1 MYKRFLIGGLIAVA
15 TGSVAAPADPV
26 DVPDARLRH
35 CLEQALGKDA
45 GETITEEDMAS
56 LDRFSCDWRGGTVA
70 DISGLEFAVNL
81 DYLALVG
88 SDVSDLSPLA
98 DLASLTQLWLGA
110 GAVEDVSPLAGLR
123 SLTQLDIG
131 DNELE
136 DVSDLRRLT
145 SLTYLGLYS
154 NDIEDVS
161 ALRGMTSLAD
171 VRLNNNRI
179 SDISDLA
186 ANDGLGQG
194 DYLDLLGNPLDDD
207 AHATHIPALQER
219 GVTVYF
225 DPPPA
230 AEISDRALRRCFEQ
244 ALGKERGAAITESEM
259 ASLTSLTCRNAGVAD
274 LSGLEEAVSLTKLE
288 LDGNEIEDVDALGEL
303 DSLLYVG
310 LRDNS
315 IEDIEALADNRAFG
329 DGDYIEL
336 RGNPLNAEAHSRHVP
351 ALERRGV
358 TVSYDPSSPP
368 VAIADAR
375 LRHCLEQALDKDAGA
390 TITED
395 DMASLDRFYCDSRGG
410 TVADISGLEFAVN
423 LDFLA
428 LPGSDVSDLSPL
440 ANLASLT
447 QLSLG
452 SGAVD
457 DLSPLAGL
465 RSLTHLGLASN
476 EIEDVSDLRRLT
488 SLTYLGL
495 TDNEIEDISDLRR
508 LTSLTFL
515 GLALNDIEDVSA
527 LRGMTALNDVRLSD
541 NRISD
546 ISDLA
551 ANDGLGRGDYLYL
564 QRNPLDADAHATHIP
579 ALQERGVEVYFDP
592 PTDPVVEIS
601 DRALRRCFEQ
611 ALGKERGAAI
621 AESEMASLT
630 SLTCRNAGVADLS
643 SLEEAVSLT
652 KLELD
657 GNEIEDVDALGELES
672 LLYVGLR
679 DNSIADIE
687 ALADNRDFGNGDY
700 IELRGNP
707 LNAEAHSRHI
717 PALERRGVTVSY
729 DPSSPPVSI
738 SDAALRQ
745 CLEEEFDKE
754 AGATIT
760 EDDMASL
767 DRLYCDGRE
776 GRVADISGL
785 EFAVNLDFLSLP
797 GSDVSDL
804 SPLADLASLTQ
815 LWLGANAVDDLSPLA
830 GLRSLTHLGL
840 ASNEIEDVSDLRRL
854 TSLTYLGLTDNEI
867 EDISDLR
874 RLTSLTFLGLALN
887 DIEDVSALRGMTALN
902 DVRLSD
908 NRISDISDLAAN
920 DGLGQ
925 GDHLDLLGNPLD
937 SDAHA
942 THIPALQERGVEVY
956 FDPPDGV
963 AISDRALR
971 RCFEEALDKE
981 QGAAITE
988 SEAASLTSLTC
999 RNAGVV
1005 DLSGLEEAV
1014 SLTKLE
1020 LDGNEIEDVDA
1031 LGALESLLYV
1041 GLRDNSIAD
1050 IEALADNRA
1059 FGDGDYLELRGNP
1072 LDAEAHSRHIPALER
1087 RGVTVSYDPP
1097 SPPVTISDAAL
1108 RHCLEEEL
1116 AKEAGA
1122 TITEDDMASLER
1134 LFCNAYLLSD
1144 GSYNLVR
1151 SPHGPVA
1158 SLSGLEFASSLV
1170 ELRLRHNAVDDLSPL
1185 AELAS
1190 LSVLNVRH
1198 NRVTDIAPL
1207 AELPL
1212 TYLNLSGNIIP
1223 DLSPLA
1229 RIAPLTELTLVGSRV
1244 SDLSPLMEL
1253 AHLTRLWLGANAI
1266 EDVSPLAGLR
1276 SLTQLDLGANAIEDV
1291 SSLGELTSLVYLGL
1305 YSNAIADVSALRAM
1319 TSLREAYLANNRIS
1333 DISALVANDSLGE
1346 GDYVELQGNPIAC
1359 GAQAEHVKLL
1369 RDRGVNVHADEA
1381 DLALPVFAA
1390 TPGNRFV
1397 ELRWSK
1403 PAGCHVDRYQY
1414 RHGIGKSPEF
1424 GQWRNI
1430 GDGAATGRTVDDLA
1444 NGQLHVFELRMVG
1457 ARGPGPAKRVYVALA
1472 EEPDTPVE
1480 IVDAELSTAL
1490 AEALGIGAESE
1501 QPADSAG
1508 QDQSGD
1514 GEGEEEAEA
1523 VVITRGQL
1531 ATLTDLDIGSKGIA
1545 NLRGLEY
1552 AVNLRSLSLAGN
1564 TVESLSPVA
1573 GLQLLATL
1581 DASANGISDVSS
1593 LTEESLPGL
1602 KALFLAA
1609 NDLADISALRHLQG
1623 LTDLALDGN
1632 EIVDVTALTSLTA
1645 LQRLWLNNNAIVDIA
1660 PLAAN
1665 EGLGQGE
1672 VRLDGSSDYVDLRGN
1687 PLGTDA
1693 LGVQAAQL
1701 RQRGA
1706 AVLAD
1711 DGARLVP
1718 FFAQGGDPRRLS
1730 VLRIV
1735 NPTDQA
1741 SEASLTAIDDAG
1753 LRLGPVT
1760 LVVGARR
1767 AVHLDSNDLENGN
1780 AELGLSA
1787 GVGTG
1792 TGDWRLELRSAAPL
1806 QLFSY
1811 MRGADGVTTSMNALA
1826 PETYAK
1832 HRVSM
1837 FKAAGL
1843 ASRLRV
1849 INATGKAARVLIE
1862 GVDDAGATAS
1872 VAVEVPIGATR
1883 NFTAATLEGGRGT
1896 GFGVLE
1902 GGLGNGVGDWRLTA
1916 TSYDGVQVLNL
1927 LGSARGNWVNLSAEP
1942 SASDDD
1948 AEHLPLFLSEI
1959 ASQGA
1964 HGQSVARIVNRS
1976 ARSGQVTI
1984 RAVDAQGRAYPAG
1997 ALALAAGRTV
2007 KFNSTELEQGDA
2019 ERGLTGLT
2027 ATGVDQRNWR
2037 LLLTSDLDIRASA
2050 YIEASDGLF
2059 GSFHECVSAAAAT
2072 ADAQQTH
2079 AVLLFNSAGHADGAS
2094 RLRLINSAAAPA
2106 NVRIRGLDDAGRP
2119 GVAVVRLAIPAGA
2132 TRELT
2137 ANDLETGEADGVSGA
2152 LGDGGG
2158 KWRLRV
2164 ESDAPIEVMNL
2175 VETASGHLSNLSR

>member
-1 MYKRFLIGGLIAVA
+1 MQSTAEGSQHRPNLELGVALTLRCVACEREEFCLYKRCLIVGLIAVA
-15 TGSVAAPADPV
+15 VGSAAAPADPV
-26 DVPDARLRH
+26 DVPDAALRQ
-35 CLEQALGKDA
+35 CLEKEFDKEA
-45 GETITEEDMAS
+45 GATITESDMAT
-56 LDRFSCDWRGGTVA
+56 LGRLYCDRREGRVA

-81 DYLALVG
+81 DDLSLPG
-88 SDVSDLSPLA
+88 SNVSDLSPLS
-98 DLASLTQLWLGA
+98 DLASLTQLWLG
-110 GAVEDVSPLAGLR
+110 GNAVEDVSPLAGLR
-123 SLTQLDIG
+123 SLTHLDLG

-161 ALRGMTSLAD
+161 ALRGMTSLAE
-171 VRLNNNRI
+171 VYLANNRI

-186 ANDGLGQG
+186 ANDGLGRG
-194 DYLDLLGNPLDDD
+194 DYLELQGNPLDAD

-225 DPPPA
+225 DPPTDPA
-230 AEISDRALRRCFEQ
+230 VEISDRALRRCFEQ
-244 ALGKERGAAITESEM
+244 ALDKERGAAITESEV

-274 LSGLEEAVSLTKLE
+274 LSA
-288 LDGNEIEDVDALGEL
+288 
-303 DSLLYVG
+303 
-310 LRDNS
+310 
-315 IEDIEALADNRAFG
+315 
-329 DGDYIEL
+329 
-336 RGNPLNAEAHSRHVP
+336 
-351 ALERRGV
+351 
-358 TVSYDPSSPP
+358 
-368 VAIADAR
+368 
-375 LRHCLEQALDKDAGA
+375 
-390 TITED
+390 
-395 DMASLDRFYCDSRGG
+395 
-410 TVADISGLEFAVN
+410 
-423 LDFLA
+423 
-428 LPGSDVSDLSPL
+428 
-440 ANLASLT
+440 
-447 QLSLG
+447 
-452 SGAVD
+452 
-457 DLSPLAGL
+457 
-465 RSLTHLGLASN
+465 
-476 EIEDVSDLRRLT
+476 
-488 SLTYLGL
+488 
-495 TDNEIEDISDLRR
+495 
-508 LTSLTFL
+508 
-515 GLALNDIEDVSA
+515 
-527 LRGMTALNDVRLSD
+527 
-541 NRISD
+541 
-546 ISDLA
+546 
-551 ANDGLGRGDYLYL
+551 
-564 QRNPLDADAHATHIP
+564 
-579 ALQERGVEVYFDP
+579 
-592 PTDPVVEIS
+592 
-601 DRALRRCFEQ
+601 
-611 ALGKERGAAI
+611 
-621 AESEMASLT
+621 
-630 SLTCRNAGVADLS
+630 
-643 SLEEAVSLT
+643 LEEAVSLT

-679 DNSIADIE
+679 DNSIEDIE
-687 ALADNRDFGNGDY
+687 ALADNRDFSDGDY
-700 IELRGNP
+700 IELRGNPLNAEAYSRHIPALERRGVTVSHDPSSPPVTISDAALRQCLEKEFDKEAGATVTEDDMATLDRLYCDRREGRVADISGLEFAVNLDDLSLPGSNVSDLSPLADLASLTQLWLGANAVEDVSPLAGLRSLTHLDLGDNELEDVSDLRRLTSLTYLGLYSNDIEDVSALRGMTSLAEAYLAHNRISDISDLAANDGLGRGDQLDLTGNPLDADAHATHIPALQERGVAVYFDPPTDPVVAIADRALRRCFEQALDKERGAAITESEAASLTSLTCRNAGVVDLSGLETAVSLTKLELDGNEIEDVDALGELEALRYVGLRDNSIADIEALADNRAFGDGDHIELRGNP

-729 DPSSPPVSI
+729 DPPDP
-738 SDAALRQ
+738 
-745 CLEEEFDKE
+745 
-754 AGATIT
+754 
-760 EDDMASL
+760 
-767 DRLYCDGRE
+767 
-776 GRVADISGL
+776 
-785 EFAVNLDFLSLP
+785 AV
-797 GSDVSDL
+797 
-804 SPLADLASLTQ
+804 
-815 LWLGANAVDDLSPLA
+815 
-830 GLRSLTHLGL
+830 
-840 ASNEIEDVSDLRRL
+840 E
-854 TSLTYLGLTDNEI
+854 
-867 EDISDLR
+867 
-874 RLTSLTFLGLALN
+874 
-887 DIEDVSALRGMTALN
+887 
-902 DVRLSD
+902 
-908 NRISDISDLAAN
+908 
-920 DGLGQ
+920 
-925 GDHLDLLGNPLD
+925 
-937 SDAHA
+937 
-942 THIPALQERGVEVY
+942 
-956 FDPPDGV
+956 
-963 AISDRALR
+963 ISDRALR
-971 RCFEEALDKE
+971 HCFEQALDKE
-981 QGAAITE
+981 RGAAITE

-999 RNAGVV
+999 RNAGVA
-1005 DLSGLEEAV
+1005 DLSGLETAV

-1031 LGALESLLYV
+1031 LGELESLLYV
-1041 GLRDNSIAD
+1041 GLRDNSIED

-1059 FGDGDYLELRGNP
+1059 FGDGDYIELRGNP

-1087 RGVTVSYDPP
+1087 RGVTVSYDPA

-1108 RHCLEEEL
+1108 RHCVEWEL
-1116 AKEAGA
+1116 DKDAGA
-1122 TITEDDMASLER
+1122 TITEDDMAALEQ

-1144 GSYNLVR
+1144 GSYDSVR

-1229 RIAPLTELTLVGSRV
+1229 RIASLTELTLVGGRV

-1266 EDVSPLAGLR
+1266 ADVSPLAGLR
-1276 SLTQLDLGANAIEDV
+1276 SLTHLDLGDNAIDDV
-1291 SSLGELTSLVYLGL
+1291 SSLGKLTSLVYLGL

-1333 DISALVANDSLGE
+1333 DISALVANDGLA
-1346 GDYVELQGNPIAC
+1346 GDGDHVDLHGNPIAC
-1359 GAQAEHVKLL
+1359 GAEAEHVKLL
-1369 RDRGVNVHADEA
+1369 RDRGVNVYADEA
-1381 DLALPVFAA
+1381 DLSLSVFAA

-1457 ARGPGPAKRVYVALA
+1457 ARGPGPAKRIYVALA

-1501 QPADSAG
+1501 QPTDSAE
-1508 QDQSGD
+1508 DQSGD

-1593 LTEESLPGL
+1593 LTEASLPGL

-1632 EIVDVTALTSLTA
+1632 EIADVTALTSLTA
-1645 LQRLWLNNNAIVDIA
+1645 LQRLWLNDNAIADIA

-1672 VRLDGSSDYVDLRGN
+1672 VRLDGRSDYVDLRGN
-1687 PLGTDA
+1687 PLSADA

-1706 AVLAD
+1706 AVLVD

-1718 FFAQGGDPRRLS
+1718 FFAQGGDARRLS

-1760 LVVGARR
+1760 LAVGARR
-1767 AVHLDSNDLENGN
+1767 VVHLDSNDLENGN

-1792 TGDWRLELRSAAPL
+1792 SGDWRLELRAAAPL
-1806 QLFSY
+1806 QTFSY
-1811 MRGADGVTTSMNALA
+1811 MRGADGVTTSMNALV

-1843 ASRLRV
+1843 SSQLRV
-1849 INATGKAARVLIE
+1849 INATAKAARVLIE
-1862 GVDDAGATAS
+1862 GVDDAGTTAS
-1872 VAVEVPIGATR
+1872 IAVEVPIGATR

-1902 GGLGNGVGDWRLTA
+1902 GGLGNGTGDWRLTA

-1927 LGSARGNWVNLSAEP
+1927 LGSAGGNWVNLSAEP
-1942 SASDDD
+1942 SASEDD

-1984 RAVDAQGRAYPAG
+1984 RAVDAQGRTYPAG
-1997 ALALAAGRTV
+1997 ALALAAGQTV
-2007 KFNSTELEQGDA
+2007 EFNSTDLEQGDA

-2027 ATGVDQRNWR
+2027 ATGVDQGNWR

-2137 ANDLETGEADGVSGA
+2137 ASDLETGEADGVSGA

-2158 KWRLRV
+2158 KWRLWV

>member
-1 MYKRFLIGGLIAVA
+1 MYKRCLIVGLIAVA
-15 TGSVAAPADPV
+15 VGSAAAPADPV
-26 DVPDARLRH
+26 DVPDAALRQ
-35 CLEQALGKDA
+35 CLEKEFDKEA
-45 GETITEEDMAS
+45 GATITESDMAT
-56 LDRFSCDWRGGTVA
+56 LGRLYCDRREGRVA

-81 DYLALVG
+81 DDLVLVG
-88 SDVSDLSPLA
+88 SNVSDLSPLA

-110 GAVEDVSPLAGLR
+110 NAVEDVSPLTGLR
-123 SLTQLDIG
+123 SLTHLDLG

-161 ALRGMTSLAD
+161 ALRGMTSLAEAY
-171 VRLNNNRI
+171 LAHNRI

-194 DYLDLLGNPLDDD
+194 DQLDLTGNPLDAD
-207 AHATHIPALQER
+207 AHATHIPELQER
-219 GVTVYF
+219 GVAVYF
-225 DPPPA
+225 DPPTDPVVA
-230 AEISDRALRRCFEQ
+230 ISDRALRRCFEQ
-244 ALGKERGAAITESEM
+244 ALDKERGAAIAESEV
-259 ASLTSLTCRNAGVAD
+259 ASLTSLTCRNAGVDD
-274 LSGLEEAVSLTKLE
+274 LSG
-288 LDGNEIEDVDALGEL
+288 
-303 DSLLYVG
+303 
-310 LRDNS
+310 
-315 IEDIEALADNRAFG
+315 
-329 DGDYIEL
+329 
-336 RGNPLNAEAHSRHVP
+336 
-351 ALERRGV
+351 
-358 TVSYDPSSPP
+358 
-368 VAIADAR
+368 
-375 LRHCLEQALDKDAGA
+375 
-390 TITED
+390 
-395 DMASLDRFYCDSRGG
+395 
-410 TVADISGLEFAVN
+410 
-423 LDFLA
+423 
-428 LPGSDVSDLSPL
+428 
-440 ANLASLT
+440 
-447 QLSLG
+447 
-452 SGAVD
+452 
-457 DLSPLAGL
+457 
-465 RSLTHLGLASN
+465 
-476 EIEDVSDLRRLT
+476 
-488 SLTYLGL
+488 
-495 TDNEIEDISDLRR
+495 
-508 LTSLTFL
+508 
-515 GLALNDIEDVSA
+515 
-527 LRGMTALNDVRLSD
+527 
-541 NRISD
+541 
-546 ISDLA
+546 
-551 ANDGLGRGDYLYL
+551 
-564 QRNPLDADAHATHIP
+564 
-579 ALQERGVEVYFDP
+579 
-592 PTDPVVEIS
+592 
-601 DRALRRCFEQ
+601 
-611 ALGKERGAAI
+611 
-621 AESEMASLT
+621 
-630 SLTCRNAGVADLS
+630 
-643 SLEEAVSLT
+643 LEEAVSLT

-687 ALADNRDFGNGDY
+687 ALADNRDFGSGDY

-729 DPSSPPVSI
+729 DPSSPPVTI
-738 SDAALRQ
+738 ADPALRQ
-745 CLEEEFDKE
+745 CLEGEFDKE
-754 AGATIT
+754 AGETIT
-760 EDDMASL
+760 EDDLATL
-767 DRLYCDGRE
+767 DRLYCDRRE

-785 EFAVNLDFLSLP
+785 EFAVNLDDLVLV
-797 GSDVSDL
+797 GSNVSDL

-815 LWLGANAVDDLSPLA
+815 LWLGANAVEDVSPLT
-830 GLRSLTHLGL
+830 GLRSLTHLDLGD
-840 ASNEIEDVSDLRRL
+840 NELEDVSDLRRL
-854 TSLTYLGLTDNEI
+854 TSLTYLGLY
-867 EDISDLR
+867 S
-874 RLTSLTFLGLALN
+874 N
-887 DIEDVSALRGMTALN
+887 DIEDVSALRLMSSLAEVYLAN
-902 DVRLSD
+902 

-920 DGLGQ
+920 DGLGR
-925 GDHLDLLGNPLD
+925 GDYLELQGNPLD
-937 SDAHA
+937 ADAHA
-942 THIPALQERGVEVY
+942 THIPALLERGVTVH
-956 FDPPDGV
+956 FDPPADPV
-963 AISDRALR
+963 VEISDRALR
-971 RCFEEALDKE
+971 RCFEQALDKE
-981 QGAAITE
+981 RGAAITE

-1014 SLTKLE
+1014 SLTRLE

-1031 LGALESLLYV
+1031 LGELEALRYV
-1041 GLRDNSIAD
+1041 GLRDNSIED

-1059 FGDGDYLELRGNP
+1059 FGDGDHIELRGNP

-1087 RGVTVSYDPP
+1087 RGVTVSFDPP
-1097 SPPVTISDAAL
+1097 SPPVTIADAAL

-1116 AKEAGA
+1116 DKDAGA
-1122 TITEDDMASLER
+1122 TITEDDMAALEQ
-1134 LFCNAYLLSD
+1134 LFCKLHVFSD
-1144 GSYNLVR
+1144 GSRNADR

-1158 SLSGLEFASSLV
+1158 SLAGLEFASNLV
-1170 ELRLRHNAVDDLSPL
+1170 ELRLQRNIVDDLSPL

-1190 LSVLNVRH
+1190 LSVLRLGH

-1212 TYLNLSGNIIP
+1212 TYLDLAGNTVS

-1229 RIAPLTELTLVGSRV
+1229 RLASLRELAMTGSGV
-1244 SDLSPLMEL
+1244 SDLSPLAGL
-1253 AHLTRLWLGANAI
+1253 PSLIRLWLGANAVT
-1266 EDVSPLAGLR
+1266 DVSPLAGLG
-1276 SLTQLDLGANAIEDV
+1276 SLTHLNLGANAIEDV

-1333 DISALVANDSLGE
+1333 DISALVANDGLA
-1346 GDYVELQGNPIAC
+1346 GDGDHVDLLENPIAC
-1359 GAQAEHVKLL
+1359 GAQAEQVKLL
-1369 RDRGVNVHADEA
+1369 RDRGVNVYADEA

-1390 TPGNRFV
+1390 SPGNRFV

-1403 PAGCHVDRYQY
+1403 PAGCHVNRYQY

-1457 ARGPGPAKRVYVALA
+1457 SRGPGPAKRVYVALA

-1501 QPADSAG
+1501 QPADSTA
-1508 QDQSGD
+1508 QDQSG
-1514 GEGEEEAEA
+1514 GEEEAEA

-1531 ATLTDLDIGSKGIA
+1531 ATLTDLDIGARGIA

-1564 TVESLSPVA
+1564 AVESLSPVA
-1573 GLQLLATL
+1573 DLQLLVTL

-1593 LTEESLPGL
+1593 LTEASLPGL
-1602 KALFLAA
+1602 KALILAA

-1632 EIVDVTALTSLTA
+1632 EIVDVTALTTLTA
-1645 LQRLWLNNNAIVDIA
+1645 LQRLWLNDNAIVDIA

-1687 PLGTDA
+1687 PLSADA

-1706 AVLAD
+1706 ALLAD

-1718 FFAQGGDPRRLS
+1718 FFAQGGDPGRLS

-1760 LVVGARR
+1760 LAVGARK

-1792 TGDWRLELRSAAPL
+1792 SGDWRLELRSAAPL
-1806 QLFSY
+1806 QTFSY
-1811 MRGADGVTTSMNALA
+1811 MRGADGVTTSMNALV

-1849 INATGKAARVLIE
+1849 INATAKAARVLIE

-1902 GGLGNGVGDWRLTA
+1902 GGLGNGTGDWRLTA

-1927 LGSARGNWVNLSAEP
+1927 LGSAGGNWVNLSAEP
-1942 SASDDD
+1942 FASEGD

-2027 ATGVDQRNWR
+2027 ASGVDQGNWR

-2059 GSFHECVSAAAAT
+2059 GSFHECVSVAAAT
-2072 ADAQQTH
+2072 ADAQRTH
-2079 AVLLFNSAGHADGAS
+2079 EVPLFNSAGHADGAS

-2106 NVRIRGLDDAGRP
+2106 NVRIRGIDDAGRP

-2137 ANDLETGEADGVSGA
+2137 ASDLETGEADGVSGA

-2158 KWRLRV
+2158 KWRLWV

-2175 VETASGHLSNLSR
+2175 VETANGHLSNLSR

>member
-1 MYKRFLIGGLIAVA
+1 MYRRLFIGCLIAVA

-35 CLEQALGKDA
+35 CLEQALDKDA
-45 GETITEEDMAS
+45 GETITEEDMAT
-56 LDRFSCDWRGGTVA
+56 LDQFSCDWRGGTVA

-98 DLASLTQLWLGA
+98 DLVSLTQLWLGA

-186 ANDGLGQG
+186 ANDGLGQR

-207 AHATHIPALQER
+207 AYATHIPALQER

-225 DPPPA
+225 DPPTDPVV
-230 AEISDRALRRCFEQ
+230 EISDRALRRCFEQ
-244 ALGKERGAAITESEM
+244 ALDKERGGAITESEVE
-259 ASLTSLTCRNAGVAD
+259 SLTSLTCRNAGVDD

-315 IEDIEALADNRAFG
+315 IEDIEALADNRDFSDGDYIELRGNPLNAEAYSRHIPALERRGVTVSHDPSSPPVTISDAALRQCLEKEFDKEAGATITEDDMATLDRLYCDRREGRVADISGLEFAVNLDDLSLPGSNVSDLSPLADLASLTQLWLGANAVEDVSPLAGLRSLTHLDLGDNELEDVSDLRRLTSLTYLGLYSNDIEDVSALRRMTSLAEAYLADNRISDISDLAANDGLGQGDQLDLTGNPLDADAHATHIPALQERGVAVYFDPPTDPVVAISDRALRRCFEQALDKERGGAITESEMASLTSLTCRNAGVADLSGLEEAVSLTKLELDGNEIEDVDALGELASLLYVGLRDNSIEDIEALADNRAFG
-329 DGDYIEL
+329 DRDYIEL
-336 RGNPLNAEAHSRHVP
+336 RGNPLNAEAHSRHIP

-358 TVSYDPSSPP
+358 TVSYDPPSPP
-368 VAIADAR
+368 VTIADAR

-395 DMASLDRFYCDSRGG
+395 DMASLDRFSCDWRGG

-423 LDFLA
+423 LDYLS
-428 LPGSDVSDLSPL
+428 LVGSDVSDLSPL
-440 ANLASLT
+440 ADLASLR
-447 QLSLG
+447 QLWLG
-452 SGAVD
+452 AGAVGD
-457 DLSPLAGL
+457 VSPLAGL
-465 RSLTHLGLASN
+465 RSLTHLDLGDN
-476 EIEDVSDLRRLT
+476 ELEDVSDLRRLT

-495 TDNEIEDISDLRR
+495 YS
-508 LTSLTFL
+508 
-515 GLALNDIEDVSA
+515 NDIEDVSA
-527 LRGMTALNDVRLSD
+527 LRGMTSLADVRLRN

-551 ANDGLGRGDYLYL
+551 ANDGLGRGD
-564 QRNPLDADAHATHIP
+564 
-579 ALQERGVEVYFDP
+579 
-592 PTDPVVEIS
+592 
-601 DRALRRCFEQ
+601 
-611 ALGKERGAAI
+611 
-621 AESEMASLT
+621 
-630 SLTCRNAGVADLS
+630 
-643 SLEEAVSLT
+643 
-652 KLELD
+652 
-657 GNEIEDVDALGELES
+657 
-672 LLYVGLR
+672 
-679 DNSIADIE
+679 
-687 ALADNRDFGNGDY
+687 
-700 IELRGNP
+700 
-707 LNAEAHSRHI
+707 
-717 PALERRGVTVSY
+717 
-729 DPSSPPVSI
+729 
-738 SDAALRQ
+738 
-745 CLEEEFDKE
+745 
-754 AGATIT
+754 
-760 EDDMASL
+760 
-767 DRLYCDGRE
+767 
-776 GRVADISGL
+776 
-785 EFAVNLDFLSLP
+785 
-797 GSDVSDL
+797 
-804 SPLADLASLTQ
+804 
-815 LWLGANAVDDLSPLA
+815 
-830 GLRSLTHLGL
+830 
-840 ASNEIEDVSDLRRL
+840 
-854 TSLTYLGLTDNEI
+854 
-867 EDISDLR
+867 
-874 RLTSLTFLGLALN
+874 
-887 DIEDVSALRGMTALN
+887 
-902 DVRLSD
+902 
-908 NRISDISDLAAN
+908 
-920 DGLGQ
+920 
-925 GDHLDLLGNPLD
+925 HLDLLGNPLD
-937 SDAHA
+937 DDAHA

-971 RCFEEALDKE
+971 RCFEQALDKE

-1041 GLRDNSIAD
+1041 GLRDNSIED

-1059 FGDGDYLELRGNP
+1059 FGDGDYIELRGNP
-1072 LDAEAHSRHIPALER
+1072 LNAEAHSRHIPALER
-1087 RGVTVSYDPP
+1087 RGVTVSHDPP

-1116 AKEAGA
+1116 DKGAGA
-1122 TITEDDMASLER
+1122 TITEDDMATLDR
-1134 LFCNAYLLSD
+1134 LFCHAHLLSD
-1144 GSYNLVR
+1144 GSYDLVR

-1158 SLSGLEFASSLV
+1158 SLSGLEFASNLV
-1170 ELRLRHNAVDDLSPL
+1170 ELRLRHNVVSDLSPL

-1190 LSVLNVRH
+1190 LSVLNIRN
-1198 NRVTDIAPL
+1198 NRVTDIGPIAG
-1207 AELPL
+1207 LPL
-1212 TYLNLSGNIIP
+1212 THLILSGNIVP

-1229 RIAPLTELTLVGSRV
+1229 RLAFLNELALVGGRV

-1266 EDVSPLAGLR
+1266 DDVSPLAGLR
-1276 SLTQLDLGANAIEDV
+1276 SLTQLDLGDNAIEDV

-1305 YSNAIADVSALRAM
+1305 YSNAISDVSALRAM
-1319 TSLREAYLANNRIS
+1319 TSLREAYLANNRIT
-1333 DISALVANDSLGE
+1333 DISALVANDGLA
-1346 GDYVELQGNPIAC
+1346 GDGDHVDLHGNPIAC
-1359 GAQAEHVKLL
+1359 GAQAEQVKLL
-1369 RDRGVNVHADEA
+1369 QDRGVNVYADEA
-1381 DLALPVFAA
+1381 DLSLPVFAA

-1414 RHGIGKSPEF
+1414 RHGIGKSPQF

-1430 GDGAATGRTVDDLA
+1430 GDSAATGRTVDDLA
-1444 NGQLHVFELRMVG
+1444 NGRLHVFELRMVG
-1457 ARGPGPAKRVYVALA
+1457 ARGPGPAKRIYVALS

-1480 IVDAELSTAL
+1480 IVDAQLSTAL

-1501 QPADSAG
+1501 QPADSTA
-1508 QDQSGD
+1508 QDQSG
-1514 GEGEEEAEA
+1514 GEEGEEEAEA

-1531 ATLTDLDIGSKGIA
+1531 ATLTDLDIGARGIA

-1593 LTEESLPGL
+1593 LTEASLPGL

-1645 LQRLWLNNNAIVDIA
+1645 LQRLWLNDNVIADIA

-1687 PLGTDA
+1687 PLSADA

-1706 AVLAD
+1706 AVLVD

-1718 FFAQGGDPRRLS
+1718 FFAQGGDARRLS

-1760 LVVGARR
+1760 LAVGARR

-1792 TGDWRLELRSAAPL
+1792 SGDWRLELRSAAPL

-1843 ASRLRV
+1843 ASQLRV
-1849 INATGKAARVLIE
+1849 INATAKAARVLIE

-1902 GGLGNGVGDWRLTA
+1902 GGLGNGAGDWRLTA
-1916 TSYDGVQVLNL
+1916 TSYDGVRVLNL
-1927 LGSARGNWVNLSAEP
+1927 LGSAGGNWVNLSAEP
-1942 SASDDD
+1942 SASEDD

-1984 RAVDAQGRAYPAG
+1984 RAIDAQGRAYPAG
-1997 ALALAAGRTV
+1997 ALALAAGQTV

-2019 ERGLTGLT
+2019 ERGLTGPNGHRRRPGQL
-2027 ATGVDQRNWR
+2027 
-2037 LLLTSDLDIRASA
+2037 
-2050 YIEASDGLF
+2050 
-2059 GSFHECVSAAAAT
+2059 AAAA
-2072 ADAQQTH
+2072 D
-2079 AVLLFNSAGHADGAS
+2079 LRLGHP
-2094 RLRLINSAAAPA
+2094 RLRL
-2106 NVRIRGLDDAGRP
+2106 
-2119 GVAVVRLAIPAGA
+2119 
-2132 TRELT
+2132 
-2137 ANDLETGEADGVSGA
+2137 
-2152 LGDGGG
+2152 
-2158 KWRLRV
+2158 
-2164 ESDAPIEVMNL
+2164 
-2175 VETASGHLSNLSR
+2175 H

>member
-1 MYKRFLIGGLIAVA
+1 MYKRCLIVGLIAVA
-15 TGSVAAPADPV
+15 VGSAAAPADPV
-26 DVPDARLRH
+26 DVPDAALRQ
-35 CLEQALGKDA
+35 CLEKEFGKEA
-45 GETITEEDMAS
+45 GATITEGDLAT
-56 LDRFSCDWRGGTVA
+56 LGRLYCDRREGRVA

-81 DYLALVG
+81 DDLSLPG
-88 SDVSDLSPLA
+88 SNVSDLSPLA

-110 GAVEDVSPLAGLR
+110 NAVEDVSPLAGLR
-123 SLTQLDIG
+123 SLTHLDLG

-161 ALRGMTSLAD
+161 ALRGMTSLAEAY
-171 VRLNNNRI
+171 LAHNRI

-186 ANDGLGQG
+186 ANDGLGRG
-194 DYLDLLGNPLDDD
+194 DQLDLTGNPLDAD

-219 GVTVYF
+219 GVAVYF
-225 DPPPA
+225 DPPTDPVVA
-230 AEISDRALRRCFEQ
+230 ISDRALRRCFEQ
-244 ALGKERGAAITESEM
+244 ALDKERGAAIAESEV
-259 ASLTSLTCRNAGVAD
+259 ASLTSLTCRNAGVVD

-303 DSLLYVG
+303 ESLLYVG

-315 IEDIEALADNRAFG
+315 IEDIEALADNRDFG
-329 DGDYIEL
+329 SGDYIEL
-336 RGNPLNAEAHSRHVP
+336 RGNPLDAEAHSRHIP

-368 VAIADAR
+368 VTIADAR
-375 LRHCLEQALDKDAGA
+375 LRYCLEEELDKDAGE

-395 DMASLDRFYCDSRGG
+395 DMATLDRLYCDRREGR
-410 TVADISGLEFAVN
+410 VADISGLEFAVN
-423 LDFLA
+423 LDDLS
-428 LPGSDVSDLSPL
+428 LPGSNVSDLSPL
-440 ANLASLT
+440 ADLASLT
-447 QLSLG
+447 QLWLG
-452 SGAVD
+452 ANAVED
-457 DLSPLAGL
+457 VSPLAGL
-465 RSLTHLGLASN
+465 RSLTHLDLGDN
-476 EIEDVSDLRRLT
+476 ELEDVSDLRRLT

-495 TDNEIEDISDLRR
+495 YS
-508 LTSLTFL
+508 
-515 GLALNDIEDVSA
+515 NDIEDVSA
-527 LRGMTALNDVRLSD
+527 LRGMTSLAEVYLAN

-551 ANDGLGRGDYLYL
+551 ANDGLGRGDYLEL
-564 QRNPLDADAHATHIP
+564 QGNPLDADAHATHIP
-579 ALQERGVEVYFDP
+579 ALLERGVTVHFDP
-592 PTDPVVEIS
+592 PADPVVEIS

-611 ALGKERGAAI
+611 ALDKERGAAI
-621 AESEMASLT
+621 TESEAASLT

-643 SLEEAVSLT
+643 GLETAVSLT

-687 ALADNRDFGNGDY
+687 ALADNG
-700 IELRGNP
+700 
-707 LNAEAHSRHI
+707 
-717 PALERRGVTVSY
+717 
-729 DPSSPPVSI
+729 
-738 SDAALRQ
+738 
-745 CLEEEFDKE
+745 
-754 AGATIT
+754 
-760 EDDMASL
+760 
-767 DRLYCDGRE
+767 
-776 GRVADISGL
+776 
-785 EFAVNLDFLSLP
+785 
-797 GSDVSDL
+797 
-804 SPLADLASLTQ
+804 
-815 LWLGANAVDDLSPLA
+815 
-830 GLRSLTHLGL
+830 
-840 ASNEIEDVSDLRRL
+840 
-854 TSLTYLGLTDNEI
+854 
-867 EDISDLR
+867 
-874 RLTSLTFLGLALN
+874 
-887 DIEDVSALRGMTALN
+887 
-902 DVRLSD
+902 
-908 NRISDISDLAAN
+908 
-920 DGLGQ
+920 
-925 GDHLDLLGNPLD
+925 
-937 SDAHA
+937 
-942 THIPALQERGVEVY
+942 
-956 FDPPDGV
+956 
-963 AISDRALR
+963 
-971 RCFEEALDKE
+971 
-981 QGAAITE
+981 
-988 SEAASLTSLTC
+988 
-999 RNAGVV
+999 
-1005 DLSGLEEAV
+1005 
-1014 SLTKLE
+1014 
-1020 LDGNEIEDVDA
+1020 
-1031 LGALESLLYV
+1031 
-1041 GLRDNSIAD
+1041 
-1050 IEALADNRA
+1050 A
-1059 FGDGDYLELRGNP
+1059 FGDGDYIELRGNP
-1072 LDAEAHSRHIPALER
+1072 LDAEAHSRYIPALER

-1229 RIAPLTELTLVGSRV
+1229 RIASLTELTLVGGRV
-1244 SDLSPLMEL
+1244 SDLSPLAEL

-1266 EDVSPLAGLR
+1266 ADVSPLAGLR
-1276 SLTQLDLGANAIEDV
+1276 SLTWLGLGDNAIEDV

-1333 DISALVANDSLGE
+1333 DISALVANDGLA
-1346 GDYVELQGNPIAC
+1346 GDGDHVDLHGNPIAC
-1359 GAQAEHVKLL
+1359 GAQAEQVKLL
-1369 RDRGVNVHADEA
+1369 RDRGVNVYADEA
-1381 DLALPVFAA
+1381 DLSLPVFAA

-1457 ARGPGPAKRVYVALA
+1457 ARGPGPAKRIYVALA

-1501 QPADSAG
+1501 QPADSAA

-1573 GLQLLATL
+1573 DLQLLATL

-1593 LTEESLPGL
+1593 LTEASLPGL

-1623 LTDLALDGN
+1623 LTDLVLDGN
-1632 EIVDVTALTSLTA
+1632 EIVDVTALTTLTA
-1645 LQRLWLNNNAIVDIA
+1645 LQRLWLNDNAIVDIA

-1687 PLGTDA
+1687 PLSADA

-1711 DGARLVP
+1711 NGARLVP
-1718 FFAQGGDPRRLS
+1718 FFAQGGDARRLS

-1760 LVVGARR
+1760 LAVGARR
-1767 AVHLDSNDLENGN
+1767 AVHLNSNDLENGN

-1792 TGDWRLELRSAAPL
+1792 TGDWRLELRSAASL

-1927 LGSARGNWVNLSAEP
+1927 LGSAGGNWVNLSAEP

-1959 ASQGA
+1959 ASQGV

-1976 ARSGQVTI
+1976 ARSGQVAI

-2027 ATGVDQRNWR
+2027 ATGVDQGNWR

-2059 GSFHECVSAAAAT
+2059 GSFHECVSAAVAT

-2079 AVLLFNSAGHADGAS
+2079 AVLLFNSAGHQDGAS
-2094 RLRLINSAAAPA
+2094 RLRLINSADAPA

-2137 ANDLETGEADGVSGA
+2137 ASDLETGEADGVSGA

-2158 KWRLRV
+2158 KWRLWV

>member
-1 MYKRFLIGGLIAVA
+1 MYKRFLIGCLIAVA
-15 TGSVAAPADPV
+15 TGSVAAAPADPV

-35 CLEQALGKDA
+35 CLEQALDKDA
-45 GETITEEDMAS
+45 GETITEEDMAT
-56 LDRFSCDWRGGTVA
+56 LDLLSCDWRGGTVA

-81 DYLALVG
+81 DHLALVG

-123 SLTQLDIG
+123 TLTHLDLG

-161 ALRGMTSLAD
+161 ALRGMTSLAT
-171 VRLNNNRI
+171 VYLRNNRI

-194 DYLDLLGNPLDDD
+194 DYLELQGNPLDAD

-225 DPPPA
+225 DPPTDPVV
-230 AEISDRALRRCFEQ
+230 EISDGALRRCFEQ
-244 ALGKERGAAITESEM
+244 ALDKERGAAITESEM

-303 DSLLYVG
+303 ESLLYVG

-315 IEDIEALADNRAFG
+315 IEDIEALADNRDFG

-336 RGNPLNAEAHSRHVP
+336 RGNPLNAEAHSRHIP

-368 VAIADAR
+368 VAIADAQ
-375 LRHCLEQALDKDAGA
+375 LRHCLEQALDKDAGE

-395 DMASLDRFYCDSRGG
+395 DMATLDRLSCDSRGG

-423 LDFLA
+423 LDYLA
-428 LPGSDVSDLSPL
+428 LVGSDVSDLSPL
-440 ANLASLT
+440 AELASLT
-447 QLSLG
+447 QLWLG
-452 SGAVD
+452 SGTLE

-476 EIEDVSDLRRLT
+476 ELEDVSDLRRLT

-495 TDNEIEDISDLRR
+495 TDNELEDVSDLRR

-527 LRGMTALNDVRLSD
+527 LRGMTALADVRLSD

-611 ALGKERGAAI
+611 ALDKERGAAI

-643 SLEEAVSLT
+643 GLEEAVSLT

-657 GNEIEDVDALGELES
+657 GNEIEDVSALGELES

-679 DNSIADIE
+679 DNSIEDIA
-687 ALADNRDFGNGDY
+687 ALADNRAFGDRDY

-729 DPSSPPVSI
+729 DPSSPPVAI
-738 SDAALRQ
+738 ADARLRH
-745 CLEEEFDKE
+745 CLEQALDKD

-767 DRLYCDGRE
+767 DRFSCDWRG
-776 GRVADISGL
+776 GTVADISGL
-785 EFAVNLDFLSLP
+785 EFAVNLDYLSLV

-804 SPLADLASLTQ
+804 SPLADLASLRQ
-815 LWLGANAVDDLSPLA
+815 LWLGAGAVEDVSPLA
-830 GLRSLTHLGL
+830 GLRSLTHLDLGD
-840 ASNEIEDVSDLRRL
+840 NELEDVSDLRRL
-854 TSLTYLGLTDNEI
+854 TSLTYLGLY
-867 EDISDLR
+867 S
-874 RLTSLTFLGLALN
+874 N
-887 DIEDVSALRGMTALN
+887 DIEDVSALRGMTSLA
-902 DVRLSD
+902 DVRLRN

-920 DGLGQ
+920 DGLGR
-925 GDHLDLLGNPLD
+925 GDYLDLLGNPLD
-937 SDAHA
+937 DDAHA

-971 RCFEEALDKE
+971 RCFEQALDKE
-981 QGAAITE
+981 RGAAITE

-1041 GLRDNSIAD
+1041 GLRDNSIED

-1059 FGDGDYLELRGNP
+1059 FGDGDYIELRGNP
-1072 LDAEAHSRHIPALER
+1072 LNAEAHSRHIPALER
-1087 RGVTVSYDPP
+1087 RGVTVSHDPP

-1116 AKEAGA
+1116 DKGAGA
-1122 TITEDDMASLER
+1122 TITEDDMATLDR
-1134 LFCNAYLLSD
+1134 LFCKLHVFSD
-1144 GSYNLVR
+1144 GSRNADR

-1158 SLSGLEFASSLV
+1158 SLAGLEFASNLV
-1170 ELRLRHNAVDDLSPL
+1170 ELRLQRNIVDDLSPL

-1190 LSVLNVRH
+1190 LSVLRLGH

-1212 TYLNLSGNIIP
+1212 TYLDLAGNTVS

-1229 RIAPLTELTLVGSRV
+1229 RLASLRELAMTGSGV
-1244 SDLSPLMEL
+1244 SDLSPLAEL
-1253 AHLTRLWLGANAI
+1253 PSLTRLWLGANAVT
-1266 EDVSPLAGLR
+1266 DVSPLAGLG
-1276 SLTQLDLGANAIEDV
+1276 SLTHLNLGANVIEDV
-1291 SSLGELTSLVYLGL
+1291 SSLRELTSLVYLGL
-1305 YSNAIADVSALRAM
+1305 YSNAIADVAALRAM

-1333 DISALVANDSLGE
+1333 DISALVANDGLA
-1346 GDYVELQGNPIAC
+1346 GDGDHVDLLGNPIAC

-1369 RDRGVNVHADEA
+1369 RDRGVNVYADEA
-1381 DLALPVFAA
+1381 DLSLPVFAA

-1457 ARGPGPAKRVYVALA
+1457 ARGPGPAKRIYVALA

-1501 QPADSAG
+1501 QPTDSAE
-1508 QDQSGD
+1508 DQSGD
-1514 GEGEEEAEA
+1514 GEAEEEAEA

-1593 LTEESLPGL
+1593 LTEASLPGL

-1632 EIVDVTALTSLTA
+1632 EIADVTALTSLTA
-1645 LQRLWLNNNAIVDIA
+1645 LQRLWLNDNAIADIA

-1672 VRLDGSSDYVDLRGN
+1672 VRLDGRSDYVDLRGN
-1687 PLGTDA
+1687 PLSADA

-1706 AVLAD
+1706 AVLVD

-1718 FFAQGGDPRRLS
+1718 FFAQGGDARRLS

-1760 LVVGARR
+1760 LAVGARR

-1792 TGDWRLELRSAAPL
+1792 SGDWRLELRSAAPL
-1806 QLFSY
+1806 QTFSY
-1811 MRGADGVTTSMNALA
+1811 MRGADGVTTSMNALV

-1843 ASRLRV
+1843 ASQLRV
-1849 INATGKAARVLIE
+1849 INATAKAARVLIE
-1862 GVDDAGATAS
+1862 GVDDAGTTAS

-1902 GGLGNGVGDWRLTA
+1902 GGLGNGTGDWRLTA

-1927 LGSARGNWVNLSAEP
+1927 LGSAGGNWVNLSAEP
-1942 SASDDD
+1942 SASEDD

-1997 ALALAAGRTV
+1997 ALALAAGQTV
-2007 KFNSTELEQGDA
+2007 EFNSTELEQGDA

-2027 ATGVDQRNWR
+2027 ATGVDQGNWR

-2094 RLRLINSAAAPA
+2094 RLRLINSADAPA
-2106 NVRIRGLDDAGRP
+2106 NVRIRGLDDAGRS

-2137 ANDLETGEADGVSGA
+2137 ASDLETGEAEGVSGA

-2158 KWRLRV
+2158 KWRLWV
-2164 ESDAPIEVMNL
+2164 ESDAPIDVMNL

>member
-1 MYKRFLIGGLIAVA
+1 MPYKACLIGCLIAVA
-15 TGSVAAPADPV
+15 AGSAAAPADPV

-35 CLEQALGKDA
+35 CLEEELGKDA
-45 GETITEEDMAS
+45 GETITEEDMAT
-56 LDRFSCDWRGGTVA
+56 LDLFSCDWRGGTVA
-70 DISGLEFAVNL
+70 DLSGLEFAVNL
-81 DYLALVG
+81 DHLALVG

-98 DLASLTQLWLGA
+98 DLASLRQLWLGA

-123 SLTQLDIG
+123 TLTHLDLG

-161 ALRGMTSLAD
+161 ALRGMTSLAT
-171 VRLNNNRI
+171 VYLRNNRI

-194 DYLDLLGNPLDDD
+194 DYLEVQGNPLDAD

-225 DPPPA
+225 DPPTDPVV
-230 AEISDRALRRCFEQ
+230 EISNQALRRCFEQ
-244 ALGKERGAAITESEM
+244 ALDKERGAAITESEM

-303 DSLLYVG
+303 ESLLYVG

-315 IEDIEALADNRAFG
+315 IEDIEALVDNRAFG

-336 RGNPLNAEAHSRHVP
+336 RGNPLNAEAHSRHIP

-368 VAIADAR
+368 VTIADAR
-375 LRHCLEQALDKDAGA
+375 LRHCLEQALDKDAGT

-395 DMASLDRFYCDSRGG
+395 DMASLDRLSCDSRGG
-410 TVADISGLEFAVN
+410 TVADISGLELAVN
-423 LDFLA
+423 LDYLA
-428 LPGSDVSDLSPL
+428 LVGSDVSDLSPL
-440 ANLASLT
+440 ADLASLT
-447 QLSLG
+447 QLWLG
-452 SGAVD
+452 SSALEDV
-457 DLSPLAGL
+457 SPLAGL

-476 EIEDVSDLRRLT
+476 ELEDVSDLRRLT

-495 TDNEIEDISDLRR
+495 TDNELEDVSDLRR

-527 LRGMTALNDVRLSD
+527 LRGMTALADVRLSD

-611 ALGKERGAAI
+611 ALDKER
-621 AESEMASLT
+621 
-630 SLTCRNAGVADLS
+630 
-643 SLEEAVSLT
+643 
-652 KLELD
+652 
-657 GNEIEDVDALGELES
+657 
-672 LLYVGLR
+672 
-679 DNSIADIE
+679 
-687 ALADNRDFGNGDY
+687 
-700 IELRGNP
+700 
-707 LNAEAHSRHI
+707 
-717 PALERRGVTVSY
+717 
-729 DPSSPPVSI
+729 
-738 SDAALRQ
+738 
-745 CLEEEFDKE
+745 
-754 AGATIT
+754 
-760 EDDMASL
+760 
-767 DRLYCDGRE
+767 
-776 GRVADISGL
+776 
-785 EFAVNLDFLSLP
+785 
-797 GSDVSDL
+797 
-804 SPLADLASLTQ
+804 
-815 LWLGANAVDDLSPLA
+815 
-830 GLRSLTHLGL
+830 
-840 ASNEIEDVSDLRRL
+840 
-854 TSLTYLGLTDNEI
+854 
-867 EDISDLR
+867 
-874 RLTSLTFLGLALN
+874 
-887 DIEDVSALRGMTALN
+887 
-902 DVRLSD
+902 
-908 NRISDISDLAAN
+908 
-920 DGLGQ
+920 
-925 GDHLDLLGNPLD
+925 
-937 SDAHA
+937 
-942 THIPALQERGVEVY
+942 
-956 FDPPDGV
+956 
-963 AISDRALR
+963 
-971 RCFEEALDKE
+971 
-981 QGAAITE
+981 GAAITE

-1020 LDGNEIEDVDA
+1020 LDGNEIEDVSA
-1031 LGALESLLYV
+1031 LGELASLLYV
-1041 GLRDNSIAD
+1041 GLRDNSIED

-1059 FGDGDYLELRGNP
+1059 FGDRDYIELRGNP
-1072 LDAEAHSRHIPALER
+1072 LNAEAHSRHIPALER

-1116 AKEAGA
+1116 AKDAGE
-1122 TITEDDMASLER
+1122 TITEDDMATLER
-1134 LFCNAYLLSD
+1134 LFCNAYLFSD

-1151 SPHGPVA
+1151 SPHGPVT

-1212 TYLNLSGNIIP
+1212 TYLNLSGNVIA

-1229 RIAPLTELTLVGSRV
+1229 HIASLTELTLVGGRV

-1266 EDVSPLAGLR
+1266 ADVSPLAGLR
-1276 SLTQLDLGANAIEDV
+1276 SLTQLDLGDNAIDDV

-1333 DISALVANDSLGE
+1333 DISALVANDGLGE

-1381 DLALPVFAA
+1381 ELALPVFAA

-1501 QPADSAG
+1501 QSADSAA
-1508 QDQSGD
+1508 QDQSG

-1552 AVNLRSLSLAGN
+1552 AVNLRSLSLADN

-1593 LTEESLPGL
+1593 LTEASLPGL

-1645 LQRLWLNNNAIVDIA
+1645 LQRLWLNDNAIVDIA
-1660 PLAAN
+1660 PLAGN

-1687 PLGTDA
+1687 PLSADA

-1706 AVLAD
+1706 ALLVD

-1718 FFAQGGDPRRLS
+1718 FFAQGGDARRLS

-1741 SEASLTAIDDAG
+1741 GEASLTAIDDAG
-1753 LRLGPVT
+1753 LRVGPVT

-1792 TGDWRLELRSAAPL
+1792 SGDWRLELRSAAPL

-1811 MRGADGVTTSMNALA
+1811 MRGADGVTTSMNALV

-1849 INATGKAARVLIE
+1849 INATAKAARVLIE
-1862 GVDDAGATAS
+1862 GVDDAGTTAS

-1927 LGSARGNWVNLSAEP
+1927 LGSAGGNWVNLSAEP
-1942 SASDDD
+1942 SASEGD
-1948 AEHLPLFLSEI
+1948 AEHLPLFLSET

-1997 ALALAAGRTV
+1997 ALALAAGQTV
-2007 KFNSTELEQGDA
+2007 EFNSTELEQGDA
-2019 ERGLTGLT
+2019 ERGLTGL
-2027 ATGVDQRNWR
+2027 ADTGVDQGNWR

-2072 ADAQQTH
+2072 VDAQQTH

-2119 GVAVVRLAIPAGA
+2119 GVSVVRLAIPAGA
-2132 TRELT
+2132 TRQLT
-2137 ANDLETGEADGVSGA
+2137 ASDLETGEADGVSGA

-2158 KWRLRV
+2158 KWRLWV

>member
-1 MYKRFLIGGLIAVA
+1 MPYKACLIGCLIAVA
-15 TGSVAAPADPV
+15 AGSAAAPADPV

-35 CLEQALGKDA
+35 CLEQALDKDA

-56 LDRFSCDWRGGTVA
+56 LDLFSCDWRGGTVA

-81 DYLALVG
+81 DHLALVG

-123 SLTQLDIG
+123 TLTHLDLG

-161 ALRGMTSLAD
+161 ALRGMTSLAT
-171 VRLNNNRI
+171 VYLRNNRI

-194 DYLDLLGNPLDDD
+194 DYLEVQGNPLDAD

-225 DPPPA
+225 DPPTDPVV
-230 AEISDRALRRCFEQ
+230 EISNQALRRCFEQ
-244 ALGKERGAAITESEM
+244 ALDKERGAAITESEM

-303 DSLLYVG
+303 ESLLYVG

-315 IEDIEALADNRAFG
+315 IEDIEALADNRDFG
-329 DGDYIEL
+329 D
-336 RGNPLNAEAHSRHVP
+336 
-351 ALERRGV
+351 
-358 TVSYDPSSPP
+358 
-368 VAIADAR
+368 
-375 LRHCLEQALDKDAGA
+375 
-390 TITED
+390 
-395 DMASLDRFYCDSRGG
+395 
-410 TVADISGLEFAVN
+410 
-423 LDFLA
+423 
-428 LPGSDVSDLSPL
+428 
-440 ANLASLT
+440 
-447 QLSLG
+447 
-452 SGAVD
+452 
-457 DLSPLAGL
+457 
-465 RSLTHLGLASN
+465 
-476 EIEDVSDLRRLT
+476 
-488 SLTYLGL
+488 
-495 TDNEIEDISDLRR
+495 
-508 LTSLTFL
+508 
-515 GLALNDIEDVSA
+515 
-527 LRGMTALNDVRLSD
+527 
-541 NRISD
+541 
-546 ISDLA
+546 
-551 ANDGLGRGDYLYL
+551 
-564 QRNPLDADAHATHIP
+564 
-579 ALQERGVEVYFDP
+579 
-592 PTDPVVEIS
+592 
-601 DRALRRCFEQ
+601 
-611 ALGKERGAAI
+611 
-621 AESEMASLT
+621 
-630 SLTCRNAGVADLS
+630 
-643 SLEEAVSLT
+643 
-652 KLELD
+652 
-657 GNEIEDVDALGELES
+657 
-672 LLYVGLR
+672 
-679 DNSIADIE
+679 
-687 ALADNRDFGNGDY
+687 GDY

-729 DPSSPPVSI
+729 DPSSPPVTI
-738 SDAALRQ
+738 ADARLRH
-745 CLEEEFDKE
+745 CLEEELSKE

-760 EDDMASL
+760 EDDMATL
-767 DRLYCDGRE
+767 DRLSCDSRG
-776 GRVADISGL
+776 GTVADISGL
-785 EFAVNLDFLSLP
+785 EFAVNLDYLALV

-815 LWLGANAVDDLSPLA
+815 LWLGSGTLEDISPLA

-840 ASNEIEDVSDLRRL
+840 ASNELEDVSDLRRL
-854 TSLTYLGLTDNEI
+854 TSLTYLGLTDNEL
-867 EDISDLR
+867 EDVSDLR

-925 GDHLDLLGNPLD
+925 GDYLYLQRNPLD
-937 SDAHA
+937 ADAHA

-956 FDPPDGV
+956 FDPPTDPV
-963 AISDRALR
+963 VEISDRALR
-971 RCFEEALDKE
+971 RCFEQALDKE
-981 QGAAITE
+981 RGAAIAE
-988 SEAASLTSLTC
+988 SEMASLTSLTC
-999 RNAGVV
+999 RNAGVA

-1020 LDGNEIEDVDA
+1020 LDGNEIEDVSA
-1031 LGALESLLYV
+1031 LGELESLLYV
-1041 GLRDNSIAD
+1041 GLRDNSIED

-1059 FGDGDYLELRGNP
+1059 FGDRDYIELRGNP
-1072 LDAEAHSRHIPALER
+1072 LNAEAHSRHIPALER

-1097 SPPVTISDAAL
+1097 SPPVTIADAAL

-1116 AKEAGA
+1116 SKEAGA

-1266 EDVSPLAGLR
+1266 ADVSPLAGLR
-1276 SLTQLDLGANAIEDV
+1276 SLTQLDLGDNAIDDV

-1333 DISALVANDSLGE
+1333 DISALVANDGLGE

-1381 DLALPVFAA
+1381 ELALPVFAA

-1403 PAGCHVDRYQY
+1403 PAGCHVDSYQY

-1457 ARGPGPAKRVYVALA
+1457 SRGPGPAKRVYVALT

-1501 QPADSAG
+1501 QPADSAA

-1581 DASANGISDVSS
+1581 DASGNGISDVSS
-1593 LTEESLPGL
+1593 LTEASLPGL

-1632 EIVDVTALTSLTA
+1632 EIVDVTALTSLAA
-1645 LQRLWLNNNAIVDIA
+1645 LQRLWLNDNAIVDIA

-1687 PLGTDA
+1687 PLSADA

-1753 LRLGPVT
+1753 LRFGPVT
-1760 LVVGARR
+1760 LAVGARR
-1767 AVHLDSNDLENGN
+1767 AIHLDSNDLENGN

-1792 TGDWRLELRSAAPL
+1792 SGDWRLELRSAAPL

-1811 MRGADGVTTSMNALA
+1811 MRGADGVTTSMNALV

-1849 INATGKAARVLIE
+1849 INATAKAARVLIE
-1862 GVDDAGATAS
+1862 GVDDAGTTAS

-1902 GGLGNGVGDWRLTA
+1902 GGLGNGTGDWRLTA

-1927 LGSARGNWVNLSAEP
+1927 LGSAGGNWVNLSAEP
-1942 SASDDD
+1942 SASEDD
-1948 AEHLPLFLSEI
+1948 AEHLPLFLSET

-1976 ARSGQVTI
+1976 ARSGQVAI
-1984 RAVDAQGRAYPAG
+1984 RALDAQGRAYPAG
-1997 ALALAAGRTV
+1997 ALALAAGQTV
-2007 KFNSTELEQGDA
+2007 EFNSTELEQGDA

-2027 ATGVDQRNWR
+2027 ATGVDQGNWR

-2072 ADAQQTH
+2072 VDAQQTH

-2119 GVAVVRLAIPAGA
+2119 GVSVVRLAIPAGA
-2132 TRELT
+2132 TRQLT
-2137 ANDLETGEADGVSGA
+2137 ASDLETGEADGVSGA

-2158 KWRLRV
+2158 KWRLWV